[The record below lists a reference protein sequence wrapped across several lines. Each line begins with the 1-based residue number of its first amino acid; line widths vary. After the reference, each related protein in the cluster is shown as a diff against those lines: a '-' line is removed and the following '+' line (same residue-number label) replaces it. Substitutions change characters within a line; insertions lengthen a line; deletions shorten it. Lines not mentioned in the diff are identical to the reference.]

1 MYLDDFLKQYGSS
14 VNLKKGEHAFYQ
26 GDSNSSLYFVVAGLL
41 KAYYISLDGKESIK
55 SFIKPK
61 NIIGSLSVLQ
71 DNGVCSFNL
80 VALEQTQLIRLP
92 LYMLIEA
99 SSQFHSLSQ
108 QLVNILIELSMK
120 KEQREYDFLT
130 LSAEDRLLKFRNAE
144 PELYEKLTQIDVAKH
159 IGITPVALSRIKR
172 RLQI

>member
-1 MYLDDFLKQYGSS
+1 MYLDDFLKEYGSS
-14 VNLKKGEHAFYQ
+14 INLKKGEHAFYQ

-41 KAYYISLDGKESIK
+41 KAYYVSLDGKESIK

-80 VALEQTQLIRLP
+80 VALEETKLIRLP
-92 LYMLIEA
+92 LNKLIDA
-99 SSQFHSLSQ
+99 SSQYHSLSQ
-108 QLVNILIELSMK
+108 QLVNVLMELSMK
-120 KEQREYDFLT
+120 KEQREYEFLT
-130 LSAEDRLLKFRNAE
+130 LPAEERLLKFRDSE
-144 PELYEKLTQIDVAKH
+144 PELYGKLTQIDVAKY